1 MQKVIYIYLTLLLV
15 CFSACQEDDC
25 LSSASGEKVQL
36 SSLSLRL
43 SDVMSKDMVLSRA
56 DADKPTL
63 ANLKLFIFSGG
74 YKVSNVDIP
83 QEQIQAYAEGNEYDY
98 EVTGSFAANTGEN
111 IVYALG
117 NTSSAYYNSQ
127 ILLGELDDIESEDDF
142 KKKLFAINS
151 IYATNQSLPVSISS
165 IFLTGEGKIQVSGTG
180 DGAQATGEI
189 LLKRPIAS
197 IEFTVNT
204 TATNNNNSIEFI
216 PQTYKIYN
224 VCQNALVISDNE
236 IVPEVSGR
244 QFYDTQEFTTWA
256 NKYDTDNNVIAKTC
270 QFYLPENIQSEIS
283 DISEYSGR
291 DKRDPDTR
299 VWENAPEKSTYVV
312 ISGTYSEK
320 DQNGVLVNQ
329 GTTSYTIH
337 LGDFS
342 NTGSMGNFS
351 VERNARYRYN
361 ITVQG
366 VTNIIAEAKKDA
378 GDGDQPGA
386 EGIIIG
392 NETASEIFD
401 LDCTYEQMI
410 VSYDLGAIRDA
421 INADQS
427 DLTRNEKIANAFIL
441 KTSTPFDLSG
451 SEYIRPYAIANNVQ
465 SDRLEQEKW
474 IATLMDY
481 KWVYFYSQVSSSQL
495 SSYPG
500 DGDNR
505 LIDPY
510 NLCVKL
516 GNLVAKLLN
525 NEDIST
531 NDQGITVSSDN
542 KVYFTAFVNEYYYDT
557 DPLSGKSVNW
567 ATFTRQNDRTMTI
580 ASDMN
585 ISPDGYS
592 IYAKARTSISQR
604 SIQTFYNASVAG
616 TVNAIGL
623 ETYCENSP
631 FSDYDYNYEWWG
643 RWTGK
648 GTSDVNGRENMIDLI
663 GLNSSVQHR
672 WNEYVNIETN
682 GYLESSISLSHK
694 IENSKSLKNPHPFYA
709 CLSRNRDLDGNGEI
723 DDNEIRWYLASGDQY
738 TRLQIGSAAMSDAA
752 KLFQG
757 DKTQLSEKLY
767 PDAFYEE
774 GVLYYTS
781 TYSSSSKG
789 DARQLLWAAEVGAF
803 GARKQNQGFGYEGLV
818 RCVRNLPSEEVK
830 DQNSNETVV
839 DDKALGDVSY
849 DQGKGPYIF
858 DFGDRLDFRIYRSTL
873 QYGPY
878 SPHYEEPALDNMADL
893 NRLPQGFVVARNDV
907 NSGSMYLASN
917 IWDGYLDP
925 CANYSQTGDDQNYRG
940 YWRVPNLREMMVL
953 TTKAS
958 VLGINTGYYAI
969 STGFSGKTDDRPGFS
984 YDAAQGFVTT
994 QGGSYVKVRCVR
1006 DMINGK

>member
-1 MQKVIYIYLTLLLV
+1 MKKVIYIYLALLLV
-15 CFSACQEDDC
+15 CFSACQEDDYF
-25 LSSASGEKVQL
+25 SSASGEKVLL
-36 SSLSLRL
+36 SSLSFRL
-43 SDVMSKDMVLSRA
+43 SDVMSKEIVLARA

-63 ANLKLFIFSGG
+63 TNLTLFIFSGG
-74 YKVSNVDIP
+74 SKVSVVDISS
-83 QEQIQAYAEGNEYDY
+83 EQITASTQGNDYDY
-98 EVTGSFAANTGEN
+98 TVTGSFEAYTGDN

-127 ILLGELDDIESEDDF
+127 TLLDELKKIESEEDF

-165 IFLTGEGKIQVSGTG
+165 IFLTGGGTIQVSGTG
-180 DGAQATGEI
+180 TAAKATGTI
-189 LLKRPIAS
+189 TLKRPIAS

-204 TATNNNNSIEFI
+204 TATISNNSIEFI

-224 VCQNALVISDNE
+224 VCQNALVISDNS
-236 IVPEVSGR
+236 IVPVVDER
-244 QFYDTQEFTTWA
+244 QYYDTQEFTTWA
-256 NKYDTDNNVIAKTC
+256 NKYDNDNNVIAKTC
-270 QFYLPENIQSEIS
+270 QFYLPENIQSKID
-283 DISEYSGR
+283 DIGEKEYSKR
-291 DKRDPDTR
+291 DERDPDTR
-299 VWENAPEKSTYVV
+299 EWKFAPEKSTYVV

-320 DQNGVLVNQ
+320 DQNGTLVNQ

-351 VERNARYRYN
+351 VERNARYQYN

-366 VTNIIAEAKKDA
+366 VTSIITEAKKET

-410 VSYDLGAIRDA
+410 VSYDLAAIREA
-421 INADQS
+421 IIADQS
-427 DLTRNEKIANAFIL
+427 ELNQDEKIANAFIL

-451 SEYIRPYAIANNVQ
+451 SEYIRPYAIAKDLQ
-465 SDRLEQEKW
+465 SASSEKN
-474 IATLMDY
+474 ILDLMDY
-481 KWVYFYSQVSSSQL
+481 KWVYFYSQTSSSEL

-500 DGDNR
+500 DENAS

-516 GNLVAKLLN
+516 GNLVAKLLK

-531 NDQGITVSSDN
+531 NDEGIIVSSDN
-542 KVYFTAFVNEYYYDT
+542 KVYFTAFVNEYYYDKN
-557 DPLSGKSVNW
+557 PLSGESVSW

-585 ISPDGYS
+585 ISPDGHS

-604 SIQTFYNASVAG
+604 SIQTFYNASVADN
-616 TVNAIGL
+616 VNAIGL

-631 FSDYDYNYEWWG
+631 FSEYNVGSWN
-643 RWTGK
+643 RWSGK
-648 GTSDVNGRENMIDLI
+648 GTSDVNGRKNMIDLVRI
-663 GLNSSVQHR
+663 NSNSK
-672 WNEYVNIETN
+672 WNNYVNIKTN
-682 GYLESSISLSHK
+682 GYLTSSQSLKHK
-694 IENSKSLKNPHPFYA
+694 IENNKSLNNPHPFYA
-709 CLSRNRDLDGNGEI
+709 CLSRNRDLNGDGYI
-723 DDNEIRWYLASGDQY
+723 DDNEVRWYLASGDQY
-738 TRLQIGSAAMSDAA
+738 ARLQIGSAAMSDAA

-757 DKTQLSEKLY
+757 DKTQLSKKAY
-767 PDAFYEE
+767 PEDFYEE

-803 GARKQNQGFGYEGLV
+803 GARKQDQGYKYQGLV
-818 RCVRNLPSEEVK
+818 RCVRNLPSETIKE
-830 DQNSNETVV
+830 QQSSQTVV
-839 DDKALGDVSY
+839 GDDALGDVSY
-849 DQGKGPYIF
+849 DQSKGDYVF
-858 DFGDRLDFRIYRSTL
+858 DFGDRLDPRIYRSAL

-878 SPHYEEPALDNMADL
+878 APHYEEPALDNMADL
-893 NRLPQGFVVARNDV
+893 NRLPQGFVVAKNDV
-907 NSGSMYLASN
+907 NSGATYLASN
-917 IWDGYLDP
+917 IWKDYLDP
-925 CANYSQTGDDQNYRG
+925 CANYSQTGDDQSYRG

-953 TTKAS
+953 ATKAS
-958 VLGINTGYYAI
+958 VLGITSGYYAI
-969 STGFSGKTDDRPGFS
+969 STGFSGKTNDRPGFL
-984 YDAAQGFVTT
+984 YNAASGFVTT
-994 QGGSYVKVRCVR
+994 QGESYVKVRCVR

>member
-1 MQKVIYIYLTLLLV
+1 MKKVIYIYWALLLV
-15 CFSACQEDDC
+15 CFCACQDDDYF
-25 LSSASGEKVQL
+25 SSASGEKVQL
-36 SSLSLRL
+36 SSLSFRL
-43 SDVMSKDMVLSRA
+43 SDVMSKKMVLSRA

-63 ANLKLFIFSGG
+63 TNLTLFIFSGG
-74 YKVSNVDIP
+74 YKVSVVDIP
-83 QEQIQAYAEGNEYDY
+83 QEQIKASAQGNEYDY
-98 EVTGSFAANTGEN
+98 VVTGAFEANTGEN
-111 IVYALG
+111 TVYALG

-127 ILLGELDDIESEDDF
+127 TLLDELKKIESEDDF

-180 DGAQATGEI
+180 DGAQATGKI

-224 VCQNALVISDNE
+224 VCQNALVISDND
-236 IVPEVSGR
+236 IVPVVEER
-244 QFYDTQEFTTWA
+244 QYYDTQEFTTWA
-256 NKYDTDNNVIAKTC
+256 NKYDNDNNVIAKTC
-270 QFYLPENIQSEIS
+270 QFYLPENIQLKIDVIGEK
-283 DISEYSGR
+283 EYS
-291 DKRDPDTR
+291 KRDERDPNTR
-299 VWENAPEKSTYVV
+299 KWKFAPEKSTYVV

-320 DQNGVLVNQ
+320 DQNGTLVNQ

-351 VERNARYRYN
+351 VERNARYQYN

-366 VTNIIAEAKKDA
+366 VTSIITEAKKET

-410 VSYDLGAIRDA
+410 VSYDLAAIRDA
-421 INADQS
+421 IRADQS
-427 DLTRNEKIANAFIL
+427 ELSQDEKIANAFIL

-451 SEYIRPYAIANNVQ
+451 SEYIRPYAIAKDLQ
-465 SDRLEQEKW
+465 SASSEKN
-474 IATLMDY
+474 ILNLMDY
-481 KWVYFYSQVSSSQL
+481 KWVYFYSQASSSEL

-500 DGDNR
+500 DGNAK

-525 NEDIST
+525 GEDIST
-531 NDQGITVSSDN
+531 NNEGIIVSSDN
-542 KVYFTAFVNEYYYDT
+542 KVYFTAFVNEYYYDKN
-557 DPLSGKSVNW
+557 PLSGESVSW

-585 ISPDGYS
+585 ISPDGHS

-604 SIQTFYNASVAG
+604 SIQTFYNASVADN
-616 TVNAIGL
+616 VNAIGL

-631 FSDYDYNYEWWG
+631 FSEYNAYPWNLWS
-643 RWTGK
+643 GK
-648 GTSDVNGRENMIDLI
+648 GTSDVNGRKNMIDLVGI
-663 GLNSSVQHR
+663 NSNSK
-672 WNEYVNIETN
+672 WNNYVNIKTN
-682 GYLESSISLSHK
+682 GYLTSSQSLKHK
-694 IENSKSLKNPHPFYA
+694 IENNESLNNPHPFYA
-709 CLSRNRDLDGNGEI
+709 CLSRNRDLDGDGKI

-757 DKTQLSEKLY
+757 DKTQLSKKAY

-803 GARKQNQGFGYEGLV
+803 GARKQNQGFKYEGLV

-849 DQGKGPYIF
+849 DQGKGDYIF
-858 DFGDRLDFRIYRSTL
+858 DFGDRLDPRIYRSAL

-878 SPHYEEPALDNMADL
+878 APHYEEPALDNMTDL
-893 NRLPQGFVVARNDV
+893 NRLPQGFVVAKNDV
-907 NSGSMYLASN
+907 NSGATYLASN
-917 IWDGYLDP
+917 IWKGDLDP
-925 CANYSQTGDDQNYRG
+925 CANYSQTGDDQSYRG

-953 TTKAS
+953 ATKAS
-958 VLGINTGYYAI
+958 VLGITSDYYAI
-969 STGFSGKTDDRPGFS
+969 STGFSGNTTDRPGFS

>member
-1 MQKVIYIYLTLLLV
+1 MKKVIYIYLALLLV
-15 CFSACQEDDC
+15 CFSACQEDDYF
-25 LSSASGEKVQL
+25 SSASGEKVLL
-36 SSLSLRL
+36 SSLSFRL
-43 SDVMSKDMVLSRA
+43 SDVMSKKMVLSRA

-63 ANLKLFIFSGG
+63 TNLTLFIFSGG
-74 YKVSNVDIP
+74 YKVSVVDIP
-83 QEQIQAYAEGNEYDY
+83 QEQIKASTQGNEYDY
-98 EVTGSFAANTGEN
+98 EVTGAFEANTGEN
-111 IVYALG
+111 TVYALG

-127 ILLGELDDIESEDDF
+127 TLLDELKKIESEDDF

-165 IFLTGEGKIQVSGTG
+165 IFLTGEGTIQVSGTG
-180 DGAQATGEI
+180 TAAKATGTI
-189 LLKRPIAS
+189 TLKRPIAS

-204 TATNNNNSIEFI
+204 TATNENNSIEFI

-224 VCQNALVISDNE
+224 VCQNALVISDNS
-236 IVPEVSGR
+236 IVPVVDDR
-244 QFYDTQEFTTWA
+244 QYYETQEFTTWA
-256 NKYDTDNNVIAKTC
+256 NQYDADNNVIAKTC
-270 QFYLPENIQSEIS
+270 QFYLPENIQSKINVIGEK
-283 DISEYSGR
+283 EYSKR
-291 DKRDPDTR
+291 DERDPDTHE
-299 VWENAPEKSTYVV
+299 WKFAPKKSTYVV

-320 DQNGVLVNQ
+320 DQNGTLVNQ

-351 VERNARYRYN
+351 VERNARYQYN

-366 VTNIIAEAKKDA
+366 VTSIITEAKKET

-410 VSYDLGAIRDA
+410 VSYDLAAIRDA

-465 SDRLEQEKW
+465 SDRLEQEIQ
-474 IATLMDY
+474 IAKLMDY
-481 KWVYFYSQVSSSQL
+481 KWVYFYSQASSYQL
-495 SSYPG
+495 SPYPG

-510 NLCVKL
+510 DLCVKL

-525 NEDIST
+525 GEDIST
-531 NDQGITVSSDN
+531 NDQGITVSFDN

-623 ETYCENSP
+623 ETYCENSS
-631 FSDYDYNYEWWG
+631 FLDYDQDSWN
-643 RWTGK
+643 RWSGK
-648 GTSDVNGRENMIDLI
+648 GTSDVNGRKNMIDLVGI
-663 GLNSSVQHR
+663 NSNSK
-672 WNEYVNIETN
+672 WNNYVNIKTN
-682 GYLESSISLSHK
+682 GYLTSSQSLKHK
-694 IENSKSLKNPHPFYA
+694 IENPQI
-709 CLSRNRDLDGNGEI
+709 RN
-723 DDNEIRWYLASGDQY
+723 
-738 TRLQIGSAAMSDAA
+738 
-752 KLFQG
+752 
-757 DKTQLSEKLY
+757 
-767 PDAFYEE
+767 
-774 GVLYYTS
+774 
-781 TYSSSSKG
+781 
-789 DARQLLWAAEVGAF
+789 
-803 GARKQNQGFGYEGLV
+803 
-818 RCVRNLPSEEVK
+818 
-830 DQNSNETVV
+830 
-839 DDKALGDVSY
+839 
-849 DQGKGPYIF
+849 
-858 DFGDRLDFRIYRSTL
+858 
-873 QYGPY
+873 
-878 SPHYEEPALDNMADL
+878 
-893 NRLPQGFVVARNDV
+893 
-907 NSGSMYLASN
+907 
-917 IWDGYLDP
+917 
-925 CANYSQTGDDQNYRG
+925 
-940 YWRVPNLREMMVL
+940 
-953 TTKAS
+953 
-958 VLGINTGYYAI
+958 
-969 STGFSGKTDDRPGFS
+969 
-984 YDAAQGFVTT
+984 
-994 QGGSYVKVRCVR
+994 
-1006 DMINGK
+1006 

>member
-1 MQKVIYIYLTLLLV
+1 MKKVIYIYWALLLV
-15 CFSACQEDDC
+15 CFCACQDDDYF
-25 LSSASGEKVQL
+25 SSASGEKVQL
-36 SSLSLRL
+36 SSLSFRL
-43 SDVMSKDMVLSRA
+43 SDVMSKKMVLSRA

-63 ANLKLFIFSGG
+63 TNLTLFIFSGG
-74 YKVSNVDIP
+74 YKVSVVDIP
-83 QEQIQAYAEGNEYDY
+83 QEQIKASAQGNEYDY
-98 EVTGSFAANTGEN
+98 VVTGAFEANTGEN
-111 IVYALG
+111 TVYALG

-127 ILLGELDDIESEDDF
+127 TLLDELKKIESEDVF

-165 IFLTGEGKIQVSGTG
+165 IFLTGEGTIQVSGTG
-180 DGAQATGEI
+180 ADAQATGTI

-204 TATNNNNSIEFI
+204 TATNDNNSIEFI

-224 VCQNALVISDNE
+224 VCQNALVISDND
-236 IVPEVSGR
+236 IVPVVEER
-244 QFYDTQEFTTWA
+244 QYYDTQEFTTWA
-256 NKYDTDNNVIAKTC
+256 NKYDNDNNVIAKTC
-270 QFYLPENIQSEIS
+270 QFYLPENIQLKIDGIGEK
-283 DISEYSGR
+283 EYS
-291 DKRDPDTR
+291 KRDEREPDTR
-299 VWENAPEKSTYVV
+299 KWKFAPEKSTYVV

-320 DQNGVLVNQ
+320 DQNGTLVNQ

-342 NTGSMGNFS
+342 KTGSMGNFS
-351 VERNARYRYN
+351 VERNARYQYN

-366 VTNIIAEAKKDA
+366 VTSIITEAKKET

-410 VSYDLGAIRDA
+410 VSYDLAAIKEA
-421 INADQS
+421 ILEDNS
-427 DLTRNEKIANAFIL
+427 ELTQDEKIANAFIL

-451 SEYIRPYAIANNVQ
+451 SEYIRPYAIENKLQSASSENNI
-465 SDRLEQEKW
+465 LN
-474 IATLMDY
+474 LMDY
-481 KWVYFYSQVSSSQL
+481 KWVYFYSQTSSSEL

-500 DGDNR
+500 DEDAS

-525 NEDIST
+525 DEDIST
-531 NDQGITVSSDN
+531 NDEEIIVSSDN
-542 KVYFTAFVNEYYYDT
+542 KVYFTAFVNEYYYDKN
-557 DPLSGKSVNW
+557 PLNGESVSW

-623 ETYCENSP
+623 ETYCENSS
-631 FSDYDYNYEWWG
+631 FLDYDYNYEWWG

-648 GTSDVNGRENMIDLI
+648 GTSDVNGRKNMIDLI
-663 GLNSSVQHR
+663 GLNYVPR
-672 WNEYVNIETN
+672 WDTYVNIETN
-682 GYLESSISLSHK
+682 GYLESSQSLSHK
-694 IENSKSLKNPHPFYA
+694 IENGKSLNNPHPFYA
-709 CLSRNRDLDGNGEI
+709 CLSRNRDLNGNGNI
-723 DDNEIRWYLASGDQY
+723 DDNEVRWYLASGDQY
-738 TRLQIGSAAMSDAA
+738 ARLQIGSAAMSDAA

-757 DKTQLSEKLY
+757 DKTKLSTNY
-767 PDAFYEE
+767 PDAFFED
-774 GVLYYTS
+774 GALYYTS

-789 DARQLLWAAEVGAF
+789 DTRQMLWAAEVGAF
-803 GARKQNQGFGYEGLV
+803 GARKENQNYNYQGLV
-818 RCVRNLPSEEVK
+818 RCVRNLPSETIKE
-830 DQNSNETVV
+830 QQSSQTVV
-839 DDKALGDVSY
+839 GDDALGDVSY
-849 DQGKGPYIF
+849 DQSKGNYVF
-858 DFGDRLDFRIYRSTL
+858 DFGDRLDPRIYRSAL

-878 SPHYEEPALDNMADL
+878 APHYEEPALDNMTDL
-893 NRLPQGFVVARNDV
+893 NRLPQGFVVAKNDV
-907 NSGSMYLASN
+907 NSGATYLASN
-917 IWDGYLDP
+917 IWKGYLDP
-925 CANYSQTGDDQNYRG
+925 CANYSQTGDDQSYRG

-953 TTKAS
+953 ATKAS
-958 VLGINTGYYAI
+958 VLGITSGYYAI
-969 STGFSGKTDDRPGFS
+969 STGFSGNTTDRPGFS
-984 YDAAQGFVTT
+984 YNANSGFVTT
-994 QGGSYVKVRCVR
+994 QGGSSVKVRCVR

>member
-1 MQKVIYIYLTLLLV
+1 MKKVIYIYLALLLV
-15 CFSACQEDDC
+15 CFSACQEDDYF
-25 LSSASGEKVQL
+25 SSASGERVQL
-36 SSLSLRL
+36 SSLSFRL
-43 SDVMSKDMVLSRA
+43 SDVMSKEIVLARA

-63 ANLKLFIFSGG
+63 TNLTLFIFSGG
-74 YKVSNVDIP
+74 SKVSVVDISS
-83 QEQIQAYAEGNEYDY
+83 EQITASTQGNDYDY
-98 EVTGSFAANTGEN
+98 TVTGSFEAYTGDN

-127 ILLGELDDIESEDDF
+127 TLLDELKKIESEEDF

-165 IFLTGEGKIQVSGTG
+165 IFLTGGGTIQVSGTG
-180 DGAQATGEI
+180 TAAKATGTI
-189 LLKRPIAS
+189 TLKRPIAS

-204 TATNNNNSIEFI
+204 TATNENNSIEFI

-224 VCQNALVISDNE
+224 VCQNALVISDNS
-236 IVPEVSGR
+236 IVPVVDDR
-244 QFYDTQEFTTWA
+244 QYYETQEFTTWA
-256 NKYDTDNNVIAKTC
+256 NQYDADNNVIAKTC
-270 QFYLPENIQSEIS
+270 QFYLPENIQSEI
-283 DISEYSGR
+283 DGIDEYSER
-291 DKRDPDTR
+291 DERDPDTR
-299 VWENAPEKSTYVV
+299 EWKYAPKKSTYVV

-320 DQNGVLVNQ
+320 DQNGTLVNQ

-342 NTGSMGNFS
+342 TKERMGNFS
-351 VERNARYRYN
+351 VERNARYHYN
-361 ITVQG
+361 VTVQG
-366 VTNIIAEAKKDA
+366 VTSIITEAQKVT

-410 VSYDLGAIRDA
+410 VSYDLAAIRDA
-421 INADQS
+421 IRADQS
-427 DLTRNEKIANAFIL
+427 ELSQDEKIANAFIL

-451 SEYIRPYAIANNVQ
+451 SEYIRPYAIAHEV
-465 SDRLEQEKW
+465 SSERLDQEKK
-474 IATLMDY
+474 IADLMDY
-481 KWVYFYSQVSSSQL
+481 KWVYFCSQASSSQL
-495 SSYPG
+495 SPYPG
-500 DGDNR
+500 DGNVS

-510 NLCVKL
+510 DLCVKL
-516 GNLVAKLLN
+516 GNLVKKLLN
-525 NEDIST
+525 NDNIST
-531 NDQGITVSSDN
+531 NDEEITVSSDN

-557 DPLSGKSVNW
+557 NPLSGESVNW

-623 ETYCENSP
+623 ETYCENSS
-631 FSDYDYNYEWWG
+631 FLDYDYNYEWWG

-663 GLNSSVQHR
+663 ELKDVPR
-672 WNEYVNIETN
+672 WDTYVNIETN
-682 GYLESSISLSHK
+682 GYLESSQSLSHK
-694 IENSKSLKNPHPFYA
+694 IENGKSLNNPHPFYA
-709 CLSRNRDLDGNGEI
+709 CLSRNRDLNGNGYI

-757 DKTQLSEKLY
+757 DKTQLSKKAY
-767 PDAFYEE
+767 PEDFYEE

-803 GARKQNQGFGYEGLV
+803 GARKENQNYNYQGLV
-818 RCVRNLPSEEVK
+818 RCVRNLPSETIKE
-830 DQNSNETVV
+830 QQSSQTVV
-839 DDKALGDVSY
+839 GDDALGDVSY
-849 DQGKGPYIF
+849 DQSKGDYVF
-858 DFGDRLDFRIYRSTL
+858 DFGDRLDPRIYRSAL

-878 SPHYEEPALDNMADL
+878 APHYEEPALDNMADL
-893 NRLPQGFVVARNDV
+893 NRLPQGFVVAKNDV
-907 NSGSMYLASN
+907 NSGATYLASN
-917 IWDGYLDP
+917 IWKGYLDP
-925 CANYSQTGDDQNYRG
+925 CANYSQTGDDQSYRG

-953 TTKAS
+953 ATKAS
-958 VLGINTGYYAI
+958 VLGITSGYYAI
-969 STGFSGKTDDRPGFS
+969 STGFSGKTNDRPGFL
-984 YDAAQGFVTT
+984 YNAASGFVTT
-994 QGGSYVKVRCVR
+994 QGESYVKVRCVR

>member
-1 MQKVIYIYLTLLLV
+1 MKKMIYIFGALLLI
-15 CFSACQEDDC
+15 CFSACKEDDYF
-25 LSSASGEKVQL
+25 SSASGERVQL
-36 SSLSLRL
+36 SSLSFRL
-43 SDVMSKDMVLSRA
+43 SDVMSKEIVLARA

-63 ANLKLFIFSGG
+63 TNLTLFIFSGG
-74 YKVSNVDIP
+74 SKVSVVDISS
-83 QEQIQAYAEGNEYDY
+83 EQITASTQGNDYDY
-98 EVTGSFAANTGEN
+98 TVTGSFEAYTGDN

-117 NTSSAYYNSQ
+117 NTSSAYYNNQ
-127 ILLGELDDIESEDDF
+127 TLLDELKNIELEEDF

-165 IFLTGEGKIQVSGTG
+165 IFLTGGGTIQVSGTG
-180 DGAQATGEI
+180 TAAKATGTI
-189 LLKRPIAS
+189 TLKRPIAS

-204 TATNNNNSIEFI
+204 TATNENNSIEFI

-224 VCQNALVISDNE
+224 VCQNALVISDNS
-236 IVPEVSGR
+236 IVPVVDDR
-244 QFYDTQEFTTWA
+244 QYYETQEFTTWA
-256 NKYDTDNNVIAKTC
+256 NQYDADNNVIAKTC
-270 QFYLPENIQSEIS
+270 QFYLPENIQSKINVIGEK
-283 DISEYSGR
+283 EYSKR
-291 DKRDPDTR
+291 DERDPDTHE
-299 VWENAPEKSTYVV
+299 WKFAPKKSTYVV

-320 DQNGVLVNQ
+320 DQNGTLVNQ

-351 VERNARYRYN
+351 VERNARYQYN

-366 VTNIIAEAKKDA
+366 VTSIITEAKKET

-410 VSYDLGAIRDA
+410 VSYDLAAIKEA
-421 INADQS
+421 ILEDNS
-427 DLTRNEKIANAFIL
+427 ELTQDEKIANAFIL

-451 SEYIRPYAIANNVQ
+451 SEYIRPYAIENKLPSA
-465 SDRLEQEKW
+465 SSEKY
-474 IATLMDY
+474 ILDLMDY
-481 KWVYFYSQVSSSQL
+481 KWVYFYSQTSSSEL

-500 DGDNR
+500 DKKAS

-516 GNLVAKLLN
+516 GNLVAKLLK

-531 NDQGITVSSDN
+531 NDEGIIVSSDN
-542 KVYFTAFVNEYYYDT
+542 KVYFTAFVNEYYYDKN
-557 DPLSGKSVNW
+557 PLTGESVSW

-585 ISPDGYS
+585 ISPDGHS
-592 IYAKARTSISQR
+592 IYAKARTSFSQR
-604 SIQTFYNASVAG
+604 SIQTFYNASVADK
-616 TVNAIGL
+616 VNAIGL

-631 FSDYDYNYEWWG
+631 FSEYNVGSWN
-643 RWTGK
+643 RWSGK
-648 GTSDVNGRENMIDLI
+648 GTSDVNGRENMIDLVGI
-663 GLNSSVQHR
+663 TSNSQ
-672 WNEYVNIETN
+672 WNNYVNIKTN
-682 GYLESSISLSHK
+682 GYLTSSQSLKHK
-694 IENSKSLKNPHPFYA
+694 IENNESLNNPHPFYA
-709 CLSRNRDLDGNGEI
+709 CLSRNRDLNGNGNI
-723 DDNEIRWYLASGDQY
+723 DDNEVRWYLASGDQY
-738 TRLQIGSAAMSDAA
+738 ARLQIGSAAMSDAA

-757 DKTQLSEKLY
+757 DKTQLSKKAY
-767 PDAFYEE
+767 PEDFYEE

-803 GARKQNQGFGYEGLV
+803 GARKQDQGYKYQGLV
-818 RCVRNLPSEEVK
+818 RCVRNLPSETIKE
-830 DQNSNETVV
+830 QQSSQTVV
-839 DDKALGDVSY
+839 GDDALGDVSY
-849 DQGKGPYIF
+849 DQSKGDYVF
-858 DFGDRLDFRIYRSTL
+858 DFGDRLDPRIYRSAL

-878 SPHYEEPALDNMADL
+878 APHYEEPALDNMADL
-893 NRLPQGFVVARNDV
+893 NRLPQGFVVAKNDV
-907 NSGSMYLASN
+907 NSGATYLASN
-917 IWDGYLDP
+917 IWEGYLNP
-925 CANYSQTGDDQNYRG
+925 CANYSQTGDDQSYRG

-953 TTKAS
+953 ATKAS
-958 VLGINTGYYAI
+958 VLGITSGYYAI
-969 STGFSGKTDDRPGFS
+969 STGFSGKTNDRPGFL
-984 YDAAQGFVTT
+984 YNAASGFVTT
-994 QGGSYVKVRCVR
+994 QGESYVKVRCVR

>member
-1 MQKVIYIYLTLLLV
+1 MKKIIYIYWALLLV
-15 CFSACQEDDC
+15 CFCACQDDDYF
-25 LSSASGEKVQL
+25 SSASGEKVQL
-36 SSLSLRL
+36 SSLSFRL
-43 SDVMSKDMVLSRA
+43 SDVMSKKMVLSRA

-127 ILLGELDDIESEDDF
+127 TLLGELDDIESEDDF

-180 DGAQATGEI
+180 DGAQATGKI

-224 VCQNALVISDNE
+224 VCQNALVISDND
-236 IVPEVSGR
+236 IVPVVEER
-244 QFYDTQEFTTWA
+244 QYYDTQEFTTWA
-256 NKYDTDNNVIAKTC
+256 NKYDNDNNVIAKTC
-270 QFYLPENIQSEIS
+270 QFYLPENIQLKIDGIGEK
-283 DISEYSGR
+283 EYSKR
-291 DKRDPDTR
+291 DERDPDTHE
-299 VWENAPEKSTYVV
+299 WKFAPEESTYVV

-320 DQNGVLVNQ
+320 DQNGTLVNQ

-351 VERNARYRYN
+351 VERNARYQYN

-366 VTNIIAEAKKDA
+366 VTSIITEAKKET

-410 VSYDLGAIRDA
+410 VSYDLAAIKEA
-421 INADQS
+421 ILEDNS
-427 DLTRNEKIANAFIL
+427 ELTQDEKIANAFIL

-465 SDRLEQEKW
+465 SDRLEQEIQ
-474 IATLMDY
+474 IAKLMDY
-481 KWVYFYSQVSSSQL
+481 KWVYFYSQASSSQL

-585 ISPDGYS
+585 ISPDGHS

-623 ETYCENSP
+623 ETYCENSS
-631 FSDYDYNYEWWG
+631 FSDYDQNPWN
-643 RWTGK
+643 RWSGK
-648 GTSDVNGRENMIDLI
+648 GTSDVNGRKNMIDLI
-663 GLNSSVQHR
+663 GLNYVLR
-672 WNEYVNIETN
+672 WDTYVNIETN
-682 GYLESSISLSHK
+682 GYLESSKSLSHK

-709 CLSRNRDLDGNGEI
+709 CLSRNRDLNGDGKI
-723 DDNEIRWYLASGDQY
+723 DDNEVRWYLASGDQY
-738 TRLQIGSAAMSDAA
+738 ARLQIGSAAMSDAA

-757 DKTQLSEKLY
+757 DKTKLSTNY
-767 PDAFYEE
+767 PDAFFED
-774 GVLYYTS
+774 GALYYTS

-789 DARQLLWAAEVGAF
+789 DTRQMLWAAEVGAF
-803 GARKQNQGFGYEGLV
+803 GARKENQNYNYQGLV
-818 RCVRNLPSEEVK
+818 RCVRNLPSETIKE
-830 DQNSNETVV
+830 QQSSQTVV
-839 DDKALGDVSY
+839 GDDALGDVSY
-849 DQGKGPYIF
+849 DQSKGNYVF
-858 DFGDRLDFRIYRSTL
+858 DFGDRLDPRIYRSAL

-878 SPHYEEPALDNMADL
+878 APHYEEPALDNMTDL
-893 NRLPQGFVVARNDV
+893 NRLPQGFVVAKKDV
-907 NSGSMYLASN
+907 NSGATYLASN
-917 IWDGYLDP
+917 IWKGYLDP
-925 CANYSQTGDDQNYRG
+925 CANYSQTGDDQSYRR

-953 TTKAS
+953 ATKAS
-958 VLGINTGYYAI
+958 VLGITSGYYAI
-969 STGFSGKTDDRPGFS
+969 STGFSGNTTDRPGFS
-984 YDAAQGFVTT
+984 YNANSGFVTT
-994 QGGSYVKVRCVR
+994 QGGSNVKVRCVR

>member
-1 MQKVIYIYLTLLLV
+1 MKKMIYILGALLLI
-15 CFSACQEDDC
+15 CFSACKEDDYF
-25 LSSASGEKVQL
+25 SSASGERVQL
-36 SSLSLRL
+36 SSLRFRL
-43 SDVMSKDMVLSRA
+43 SDVMSKEIVLARA

-63 ANLKLFIFSGG
+63 TNLTLFIFSGG
-74 YKVSNVDIP
+74 SKVSVVDISS
-83 QEQIQAYAEGNEYDY
+83 EQITASTQGNDYDY
-98 EVTGSFAANTGEN
+98 KVTGSFEAYTGDN

-117 NTSSAYYNSQ
+117 NTSSAYYNNQ
-127 ILLGELDDIESEDDF
+127 TLLDELKNIELEEDF

-165 IFLTGEGKIQVSGTG
+165 IFLTGGGTIQVSGTG
-180 DGAQATGEI
+180 TAAKATGTI
-189 LLKRPIAS
+189 TLKRPIAS

-204 TATNNNNSIEFI
+204 TATNKNNSIEFI

-224 VCQNALVISDNE
+224 VCQNALVISDNS
-236 IVPEVSGR
+236 IVPVVDDR
-244 QFYDTQEFTTWA
+244 QYYETQEFTTWA
-256 NKYDTDNNVIAKTC
+256 NQYDADNNVIAKTC
-270 QFYLPENIQSEIS
+270 QFYLPENIQSEI
-283 DISEYSGR
+283 DGIDEYSER
-291 DKRDPDTR
+291 DERDPDTR
-299 VWENAPEKSTYVV
+299 EWKYAPKKSTYVV

-320 DQNGVLVNQ
+320 DQNGTLVNQ

-342 NTGSMGNFS
+342 TRERMGNFS
-351 VERNARYRYN
+351 VERNARYHYN
-361 ITVQG
+361 VTVQG
-366 VTNIIAEAKKDA
+366 VTSIITEAQKVT

-410 VSYDLGAIRDA
+410 VSYDLAAIRDA
-421 INADQS
+421 IRADQS
-427 DLTRNEKIANAFIL
+427 ELSQDEKIANAFIL

-451 SEYIRPYAIANNVQ
+451 SEYIRPYAIAHEV
-465 SDRLEQEKW
+465 SSERLDQEKK
-474 IATLMDY
+474 IAGLMDY
-481 KWVYFYSQVSSSQL
+481 KWVYFCSQASSSQL
-495 SSYPG
+495 SPYPG
-500 DGDNR
+500 DGNVS

-516 GNLVAKLLN
+516 GNLVKKLLN
-525 NEDIST
+525 NDNIST
-531 NDQGITVSSDN
+531 NDEGITVSSDN

-557 DPLSGKSVNW
+557 NPLSGESVNW

-623 ETYCENSP
+623 ETYCENSS
-631 FSDYDYNYEWWG
+631 FLDYDYNYEWWG

-648 GTSDVNGRENMIDLI
+648 GTSDVNGRKNMIDLI
-663 GLNSSVQHR
+663 GLNYVSR
-672 WNEYVNIETN
+672 WDTYVNIETN
-682 GYLESSISLSHK
+682 GYLESSQSLSHK
-694 IENSKSLKNPHPFYA
+694 IENGKSLNNPHPFYA
-709 CLSRNRDLDGNGEI
+709 CLSRNRDLNGDGNI

-757 DKTQLSEKLY
+757 DKTQLSKKAY
-767 PDAFYEE
+767 PEDFYEE

-803 GARKQNQGFGYEGLV
+803 GARKQDQGYKYQGLV

-830 DQNSNETVV
+830 LKNPNETVV
-839 DDKALGDVSY
+839 DDNALGDVSY
-849 DQGKGPYIF
+849 DQNNDSHIF
-858 DFGDRLDFRIYRSTL
+858 DFGDRLDSRIYRSTL

-878 SPHYEEPALDNMADL
+878 APHYEEPALDNMADL
-893 NRLPQGFVVARNDV
+893 NRLPQGFVVAKNDV
-907 NSGSMYLASN
+907 ENGSLYLASS
-917 IWDGYLDP
+917 IWNGSSDP
-925 CANYSQTGDDQNYRG
+925 CKDYNQTGDEQEYRG
-940 YWRVPNLREMMVL
+940 YWRVPNLREMMILV
-953 TTKAS
+953 TKAS
-958 VLGINTGYYAI
+958 ALSITSGYYAI
-969 STGFSGKTDDRPGFS
+969 STGFSGKTDDRPGFL
-984 YDAAQGFVTT
+984 YNAASGFVTT
-994 QGGSYVKVRCVR
+994 QGDSYVKVRCVR

>member
-1 MQKVIYIYLTLLLV
+1 MKKVIYIYWALLLV
-15 CFSACQEDDC
+15 CFCACQDDDYF
-25 LSSASGEKVQL
+25 SSASGEKVQL
-36 SSLSLRL
+36 SSLSFRL
-43 SDVMSKDMVLSRA
+43 SDVMSKKMVLSRA

-63 ANLKLFIFSGG
+63 TNLTLFIFSGG
-74 YKVSNVDIP
+74 YKVSVVDIP
-83 QEQIQAYAEGNEYDY
+83 QEQIKASAQGNEYDY
-98 EVTGSFAANTGEN
+98 VVTGAFEANTGEN
-111 IVYALG
+111 TVYALG

-127 ILLGELDDIESEDDF
+127 TLLDELKKIESEDDF

-224 VCQNALVISDNE
+224 VCQNALVISDNTF
-236 IVPEVSGR
+236 VPEVSGR

-270 QFYLPENIQSEIS
+270 QFYLPENIQLKIDGIGEK
-283 DISEYSGR
+283 EYSKR
-291 DKRDPDTR
+291 DERDPDTHE
-299 VWENAPEKSTYVV
+299 WKFAPKKSTYVV

-320 DQNGVLVNQ
+320 DQNGTLVNQ

-351 VERNARYRYN
+351 VERNARYQYN

-366 VTNIIAEAKKDA
+366 VTSIITEAKKET

-410 VSYDLGAIRDA
+410 VSYDLAAIRDA

-451 SEYIRPYAIANNVQ
+451 SEYIRPYAITNNVQ
-465 SDRLEQEKW
+465 SDRLEQEIQ
-474 IATLMDY
+474 IAKLMDY
-481 KWVYFYSQVSSSQL
+481 KWVYFYSQASSSQL

-623 ETYCENSP
+623 ETYCENSS
-631 FSDYDYNYEWWG
+631 FSDYDQYSWNQWS
-643 RWTGK
+643 GK
-648 GTSDVNGRENMIDLI
+648 GTSDVNGRKNMIDLVGI
-663 GLNSSVQHR
+663 NSNSK
-672 WNEYVNIETN
+672 WNNYVNIKTN
-682 GYLESSISLSHK
+682 GYLESSKSLSHK

-709 CLSRNRDLDGNGEI
+709 CLSRNRDLNGDGNI
-723 DDNEIRWYLASGDQY
+723 DDNEVRWYLASGDQY
-738 TRLQIGSAAMSDAA
+738 ARLQIGSAAMSDAA

-757 DKTQLSEKLY
+757 DKTKLSTNY
-767 PDAFYEE
+767 PDAFFED
-774 GVLYYTS
+774 GALYYTS

-789 DARQLLWAAEVGAF
+789 DTRQMLWAAEVGAF
-803 GARKQNQGFGYEGLV
+803 GARKENQNYNYQGLV
-818 RCVRNLPSEEVK
+818 RCVRNLPSETIKE
-830 DQNSNETVV
+830 QQSSQTVV
-839 DDKALGDVSY
+839 GDDALGDVSY
-849 DQGKGPYIF
+849 DQSKGNYVF
-858 DFGDRLDFRIYRSTL
+858 DFGDRLDPRIYRSAL

-878 SPHYEEPALDNMADL
+878 APHYEEPALDNMTDL
-893 NRLPQGFVVARNDV
+893 NRLPQGFVVAKNDV
-907 NSGSMYLASN
+907 NSGATYLASN
-917 IWDGYLDP
+917 IWKGYLDP
-925 CANYSQTGDDQNYRG
+925 CANYSQTGDDQSYRG

-953 TTKAS
+953 ATKAS
-958 VLGINTGYYAI
+958 VLGITSGYYAI
-969 STGFSGKTDDRPGFS
+969 STGFSGNTTDRPGFS
-984 YDAAQGFVTT
+984 YNANSGFVTT
-994 QGGSYVKVRCVR
+994 QGGSNVKVRCVR

>member
-1 MQKVIYIYLTLLLV
+1 MKKVIYIYLALLLV
-15 CFSACQEDDC
+15 CFSACQEDDYF
-25 LSSASGEKVQL
+25 SSASGEKVLL
-36 SSLSLRL
+36 SSLSFRL
-43 SDVMSKDMVLSRA
+43 SDVMSKKMVLSRA
-56 DADKPTL
+56 DADKPILT
-63 ANLKLFIFSGG
+63 NLTLFIFSEG
-74 YKVSNVDIP
+74 YKVSVVDIP
-83 QEQIQAYAEGNEYDY
+83 QEQIKASTQGNEYDY
-98 EVTGSFAANTGEN
+98 EVTGAFEANTGEN
-111 IVYALG
+111 TVYALG

-127 ILLGELDDIESEDDF
+127 TLLDELKKIESEDDF

-165 IFLTGEGKIQVSGTG
+165 IFLTGKGTIQVSGTG
-180 DGAQATGEI
+180 ADAQATGGTI
-189 LLKRPIAS
+189 RLKRPIAS

-204 TATNNNNSIEFI
+204 TATISNNSIEFI

-224 VCQNALVISDNE
+224 VCQNALVISDNY
-236 IVPEVSGR
+236 IVPVVDER
-244 QFYDTQEFTTWA
+244 QYYDTQEFTTWA
-256 NKYDTDNNVIAKTC
+256 NKYDNDNNVIAKTC
-270 QFYLPENIQSEIS
+270 QFYLPENIQSKINVIGEK
-283 DISEYSGR
+283 EYSKR
-291 DKRDPDTR
+291 DERDPDTHE
-299 VWENAPEKSTYVV
+299 WKFAPKKSTYVV

-320 DQNGVLVNQ
+320 DQNGTLVNQ

-351 VERNARYRYN
+351 VERNARYQYN

-366 VTNIIAEAKKDA
+366 VTSIITEAKKET

-410 VSYDLGAIRDA
+410 VSYDLAAIKEA
-421 INADQS
+421 ILEDNS
-427 DLTRNEKIANAFIL
+427 ELTQDEKIANAFIL

-451 SEYIRPYAIANNVQ
+451 SEYIRPYAIAHEV
-465 SDRLEQEKW
+465 SSERLDQEKK
-474 IATLMDY
+474 IAGLMDY
-481 KWVYFYSQVSSSQL
+481 KWVCFCSQASSSQL
-495 SSYPG
+495 SPYPG
-500 DGDNR
+500 DGNVS

-525 NEDIST
+525 GEDIST

-623 ETYCENSP
+623 ETYCENSS
-631 FSDYDYNYEWWG
+631 FLDYDQYSWN
-643 RWTGK
+643 RWSGK
-648 GTSDVNGRENMIDLI
+648 GTSDVNGRKNMIDLVRI
-663 GLNSSVQHR
+663 NSNSK
-672 WNEYVNIETN
+672 WNNYVNIKTN
-682 GYLESSISLSHK
+682 GYLTSSQSLKHK
-694 IENSKSLKNPHPFYA
+694 IENNKSLNNPHPFYA
-709 CLSRNRDLDGNGEI
+709 CLSRNRDLNGNGNI
-723 DDNEIRWYLASGDQY
+723 DDNEVRWYLASGDQY
-738 TRLQIGSAAMSDAA
+738 ARLQIGSAAMSDAA

-757 DKTQLSEKLY
+757 DKTKLRTNY
-767 PDAFYEE
+767 PNAFFED
-774 GVLYYTS
+774 GALYYTS

-789 DARQLLWAAEVGAF
+789 DTRQMLWAAEVGAF
-803 GARKQNQGFGYEGLV
+803 GARKENQNYIYKGLV
-818 RCVRNLPSEEVK
+818 RCVRNLPSETIKE
-830 DQNSNETVV
+830 QQSSQTVV
-839 DDKALGDVSY
+839 GDDALGDVSY
-849 DQGKGPYIF
+849 DQSKGDYVF
-858 DFGDRLDFRIYRSTL
+858 DFGDRLDPRIYRSAL

-878 SPHYEEPALDNMADL
+878 APHYEEPALDNMADL
-893 NRLPQGFVVARNDV
+893 NRLPQGFVVAKNDV
-907 NSGSMYLASN
+907 NSGATYLASN
-917 IWDGYLDP
+917 IWKGYLDP
-925 CANYSQTGDDQNYRG
+925 CANYSQTGDDQSYRG

-953 TTKAS
+953 ATKAS
-958 VLGINTGYYAI
+958 VLGITSGYYAI
-969 STGFSGKTDDRPGFS
+969 STGFSGKTNDRPGFL
-984 YDAAQGFVTT
+984 YNAASGFVTT
-994 QGGSYVKVRCVR
+994 QGESYVKVRCVR

>member
-1 MQKVIYIYLTLLLV
+1 MKKVIYIYLALLLV
-15 CFSACQEDDC
+15 CFSACQEDDYF
-25 LSSASGEKVQL
+25 SSASGEKVLL
-36 SSLSLRL
+36 SSLSFRL
-43 SDVMSKDMVLSRA
+43 SDVMSKKMVLSRA
-56 DADKPTL
+56 DADKPILT
-63 ANLKLFIFSGG
+63 NLTLFIFSEG
-74 YKVSNVDIP
+74 YKVSVVDIP
-83 QEQIQAYAEGNEYDY
+83 QEQIKASTQGNKYDY
-98 EVTGSFAANTGEN
+98 EVTGVFEANTGEN
-111 IVYALG
+111 TVYALG

-127 ILLGELDDIESEDDF
+127 TLLDELKKIESEDDF

-165 IFLTGEGKIQVSGTG
+165 IFLTGEGTIQVSGTG
-180 DGAQATGEI
+180 ADAQATGTI

-204 TATNNNNSIEFI
+204 TATISNNSIEFI

-224 VCQNALVISDNE
+224 VCQNALVISDN
-236 IVPEVSGR
+236 VPVVDER
-244 QFYDTQEFTTWA
+244 QYYDTQEFTTWA
-256 NKYDTDNNVIAKTC
+256 NKYDNDNNVIAKTC
-270 QFYLPENIQSEIS
+270 QFYLPENIQSKIDGIGEK
-283 DISEYSGR
+283 EYSKR
-291 DKRDPDTR
+291 DERDPDTR
-299 VWENAPEKSTYVV
+299 QWKFAPEKSTYVV

-320 DQNGVLVNQ
+320 DQNGTLVNQ

-351 VERNARYRYN
+351 VERNARYQYN

-366 VTNIIAEAKKDA
+366 VTSIITEAKKET

-410 VSYDLGAIRDA
+410 VSYDLAAIREA
-421 INADQS
+421 IIADQS
-427 DLTRNEKIANAFIL
+427 ELNQDEKIANAFIL

-451 SEYIRPYAIANNVQ
+451 SEYIRPYAIENKLPSA
-465 SDRLEQEKW
+465 SSEKS
-474 IATLMDY
+474 ILDLMDY
-481 KWVYFYSQVSSSQL
+481 KWVYFYSQTSSSEL

-500 DGDNR
+500 DENAS

-516 GNLVAKLLN
+516 GNLVAKLLK

-531 NDQGITVSSDN
+531 NDEGIIVSSDN
-542 KVYFTAFVNEYYYDT
+542 KVYFTAFVNEYYYDKN
-557 DPLSGKSVNW
+557 PLNGESVSW

-585 ISPDGYS
+585 ISPDGHS

-604 SIQTFYNASVAG
+604 SIQTFYNASVADK
-616 TVNAIGL
+616 VNAIGL

-631 FSDYDYNYEWWG
+631 FSEYNVGLWN
-643 RWTGK
+643 RWSGK
-648 GTSDVNGRENMIDLI
+648 GTSDVNGRKNMIDLVGI
-663 GLNSSVQHR
+663 IRNSQ
-672 WNEYVNIETN
+672 WNNYVNIKTN
-682 GYLESSISLSHK
+682 GYLTSSQSLKHK
-694 IENSKSLKNPHPFYA
+694 IENNKSLNNLHPFYA
-709 CLSRNRDLDGNGEI
+709 CLSRNRDLNGDGIIN
-723 DDNEIRWYLASGDQY
+723 DNEVRWYLASGDQY
-738 TRLQIGSAAMSDAA
+738 ARLQIGSAAMSDAA

-757 DKTQLSEKLY
+757 DKTQLSKKAY
-767 PDAFYEE
+767 PEDFYEE

-803 GARKQNQGFGYEGLV
+803 GARKQDQGYKYQGLV
-818 RCVRNLPSEEVK
+818 RCVRNLPSETIKE
-830 DQNSNETVV
+830 QQSSQTVV
-839 DDKALGDVSY
+839 GDDALGDVSY
-849 DQGKGPYIF
+849 DQSKGDYVF
-858 DFGDRLDFRIYRSTL
+858 DFGDRLDPRIYRSAL

-878 SPHYEEPALDNMADL
+878 APHYEEPALDNMADL
-893 NRLPQGFVVARNDV
+893 NRLPQGFVVAKNDV
-907 NSGSMYLASN
+907 NSGATYLASN
-917 IWDGYLDP
+917 IWKGYLDP
-925 CANYSQTGDDQNYRG
+925 CANYSQTGDDQSYRG

-953 TTKAS
+953 ATKAS
-958 VLGINTGYYAI
+958 VLGITSGYYAI
-969 STGFSGKTDDRPGFS
+969 STGFSGKTNDRPGFL
-984 YDAAQGFVTT
+984 YNAASGFVTT
-994 QGGSYVKVRCVR
+994 QGESYVKVRCVR

>member
-1 MQKVIYIYLTLLLV
+1 MKKVIYIYWALLLV
-15 CFSACQEDDC
+15 CFCACQDDDYF
-25 LSSASGEKVQL
+25 SSASGEKVQL
-36 SSLSLRL
+36 SSLSFRL
-43 SDVMSKDMVLSRA
+43 SDVMSKKMVLSRA

-63 ANLKLFIFSGG
+63 TNLTLFIFSGG
-74 YKVSNVDIP
+74 YKVSVVDIP
-83 QEQIQAYAEGNEYDY
+83 QEQIKASAQGNEYDY
-98 EVTGSFAANTGEN
+98 VVTGAFEANTGEN
-111 IVYALG
+111 TVYALG

-127 ILLGELDDIESEDDF
+127 TLLDELKKIESEDVF

-165 IFLTGEGKIQVSGTG
+165 IFLTGEGTIQVSGTG
-180 DGAQATGEI
+180 ADAQATGTI

-204 TATNNNNSIEFI
+204 TATNDNNSIEFI

-224 VCQNALVISDNE
+224 VCQNALVISDND
-236 IVPEVSGR
+236 IVPVVEER
-244 QFYDTQEFTTWA
+244 QYYDTQEFTTWA
-256 NKYDTDNNVIAKTC
+256 NKYDNDNNVIAKTC
-270 QFYLPENIQSEIS
+270 QFYLPENIQLKIDGIGEK
-283 DISEYSGR
+283 EYSKR
-291 DKRDPDTR
+291 DERDPDTR
-299 VWENAPEKSTYVV
+299 KWKFAPEKSTYVV

-320 DQNGVLVNQ
+320 DQNGTLVNQ

-342 NTGSMGNFS
+342 KTGSMGNFS
-351 VERNARYRYN
+351 VERNARYQYN

-366 VTNIIAEAKKDA
+366 VTSIITEAKKET

-410 VSYDLGAIRDA
+410 VSYDLAAIKEA
-421 INADQS
+421 ILEDNS
-427 DLTRNEKIANAFIL
+427 ELTQDEKIANAFIL

-451 SEYIRPYAIANNVQ
+451 SEYIRPYAIENKLQSASSENNI
-465 SDRLEQEKW
+465 LN
-474 IATLMDY
+474 LMDY
-481 KWVYFYSQVSSSQL
+481 KWVYFYSQTSSSEL

-500 DGDNR
+500 DEDAS

-525 NEDIST
+525 DEDIST
-531 NDQGITVSSDN
+531 NDEEIIVSSDN
-542 KVYFTAFVNEYYYDT
+542 KVYFTAFVNEYYYDKN
-557 DPLSGKSVNW
+557 PLNGESVSW

-623 ETYCENSP
+623 ETYCENSS
-631 FSDYDYNYEWWG
+631 FLDYDYNYEWWG

-648 GTSDVNGRENMIDLI
+648 GTSDVNGRKNMIDLI
-663 GLNSSVQHR
+663 GLNYVPR
-672 WNEYVNIETN
+672 WDTYVNIETN
-682 GYLESSISLSHK
+682 GYLESSQSLSHK
-694 IENSKSLKNPHPFYA
+694 IENGKSLNNPHPFYA
-709 CLSRNRDLDGNGEI
+709 CLSRNRDLNGNGNI
-723 DDNEIRWYLASGDQY
+723 DDNEVRWYLASGDQY
-738 TRLQIGSAAMSDAA
+738 ARLQIGSAAMSDAA

-757 DKTQLSEKLY
+757 DKTKLSTNY
-767 PDAFYEE
+767 PDAFFED
-774 GVLYYTS
+774 GALYYTS

-789 DARQLLWAAEVGAF
+789 DTRQMLWAAEVGAF
-803 GARKQNQGFGYEGLV
+803 GARKENQNYNYQGLV
-818 RCVRNLPSEEVK
+818 RCVRNLPSETIKE
-830 DQNSNETVV
+830 QQSSQTVV
-839 DDKALGDVSY
+839 GDDALGDVSY
-849 DQGKGPYIF
+849 DQSKGNYVF
-858 DFGDRLDFRIYRSTL
+858 DFGDRLDPRIYRSAL

-878 SPHYEEPALDNMADL
+878 APHYEEPALDNMTDL
-893 NRLPQGFVVARNDV
+893 NRLPQGFVVAKNDV
-907 NSGSMYLASN
+907 NSGATYLASN
-917 IWDGYLDP
+917 IWKGYLDP
-925 CANYSQTGDDQNYRG
+925 CANYSQTGDDQSYRG

-953 TTKAS
+953 ATKAS
-958 VLGINTGYYAI
+958 VLGITSGYYAI
-969 STGFSGKTDDRPGFS
+969 STGFSGNTTDRPGFS
-984 YDAAQGFVTT
+984 YNANSGFVTT
-994 QGGSYVKVRCVR
+994 QGGSSVKVRCVR

>member
-25 LSSASGEKVQL
+25 LSSASGDKVQL

-127 ILLGELDDIESEDDF
+127 TLLGELDDIESEDDF

-165 IFLTGEGKIQVSGTG
+165 IFLTGGGTIQVSGTG
-180 DGAQATGEI
+180 TAAKATGTI
-189 LLKRPIAS
+189 TLKRPIAS

-204 TATNNNNSIEFI
+204 TATNENNSIEFI

-224 VCQNALVISDNE
+224 VCQNALVISDNS
-236 IVPEVSGR
+236 IVPVVDDR
-244 QFYDTQEFTTWA
+244 QYYETQEFTTWA
-256 NKYDTDNNVIAKTC
+256 NQYDADNNVIAKTC
-270 QFYLPENIQSEIS
+270 QFYLPENIQSEI
-283 DISEYSGR
+283 DGIDEYSER
-291 DKRDPDTR
+291 DERDPDTR
-299 VWENAPEKSTYVV
+299 EWKYAPKKSTYVV

-320 DQNGVLVNQ
+320 DQNGTLVNQ

-342 NTGSMGNFS
+342 TRERMGNFS
-351 VERNARYRYN
+351 VERNARYHYN
-361 ITVQG
+361 VTVQG
-366 VTNIIAEAKKDA
+366 VTSIITEAQKVT

-410 VSYDLGAIRDA
+410 VSYDLAAIRDA
-421 INADQS
+421 IRADQS
-427 DLTRNEKIANAFIL
+427 ELSQDEKIANAFIL

-451 SEYIRPYAIANNVQ
+451 SEYIRPYAIAHEV
-465 SDRLEQEKW
+465 SSERLDQEKK
-474 IATLMDY
+474 IAGLMDY
-481 KWVYFYSQVSSSQL
+481 KWVYFCSQASSFQL
-495 SSYPG
+495 SPYPG
-500 DGDNR
+500 DGNVS

-510 NLCVKL
+510 DLCVKL
-516 GNLVAKLLN
+516 GNLVKKLLN
-525 NEDIST
+525 NDNIST
-531 NDQGITVSSDN
+531 NDEGITVSSDN

-557 DPLSGKSVNW
+557 NPLSGESVNW

-623 ETYCENSP
+623 ETYCENSS
-631 FSDYDYNYEWWG
+631 FLDYDTNKWLW

-648 GTSDVNGRENMIDLI
+648 GTSDVNGRKNMIDLI
-663 GLNSSVQHR
+663 GLNYVPR
-672 WNEYVNIETN
+672 WDIYVNIETN
-682 GYLESSISLSHK
+682 GYLESSQSLSHK

-709 CLSRNRDLDGNGEI
+709 CLSRNRDLNGNDKI

-757 DKTQLSEKLY
+757 DKTQLSKKAY

-803 GARKQNQGFGYEGLV
+803 GARKQNQGFKYEGLV

-849 DQGKGPYIF
+849 DQGKGDYIF

-893 NRLPQGFVVARNDV
+893 NRLPQGFVVAKNDV
-907 NSGSMYLASN
+907 NSGATYLASD
-917 IWDGYLDP
+917 IWKGYLDP

-958 VLGINTGYYAI
+958 DLGIRTGYYAI
-969 STGFSGKTDDRPGFS
+969 STGFSGNTSTRPGFS

>member
-1 MQKVIYIYLTLLLV
+1 MKKVIYIYWALLLV
-15 CFSACQEDDC
+15 CFCACQDDDYF
-25 LSSASGEKVQL
+25 SSASGEKVQL
-36 SSLSLRL
+36 SSLSFRL
-43 SDVMSKDMVLSRA
+43 SDVMSKKMVLSRA

-63 ANLKLFIFSGG
+63 TNLTLFIFSGG
-74 YKVSNVDIP
+74 YKVSVVDIP
-83 QEQIQAYAEGNEYDY
+83 QEQIKASAQGNEYDY
-98 EVTGSFAANTGEN
+98 VVTGAFEANTGEN
-111 IVYALG
+111 TVYALG

-127 ILLGELDDIESEDDF
+127 TLLDELKKIESEDVF

-165 IFLTGEGKIQVSGTG
+165 IFLTGEGTIQVSGTG
-180 DGAQATGEI
+180 ADAQATGTI

-204 TATNNNNSIEFI
+204 TATNDNNSIEFI

-224 VCQNALVISDNE
+224 VCQNALVISDND
-236 IVPEVSGR
+236 IVPVVEER
-244 QFYDTQEFTTWA
+244 QYYDTQEFTTWA
-256 NKYDTDNNVIAKTC
+256 NKYDNDNNVIAKTC
-270 QFYLPENIQSEIS
+270 QFYLPENIQLKIDGIGEK
-283 DISEYSGR
+283 EYSER
-291 DKRDPDTR
+291 DERDPDTR
-299 VWENAPEKSTYVV
+299 KWKFAPEKSTYVV

-320 DQNGVLVNQ
+320 DQNGTLVNQ

-342 NTGSMGNFS
+342 KTGSMGNFS
-351 VERNARYRYN
+351 VERNARYQYN

-366 VTNIIAEAKKDA
+366 VTSIITEAKKET

-410 VSYDLGAIRDA
+410 VSYDLAAIKEA
-421 INADQS
+421 ILEDNS
-427 DLTRNEKIANAFIL
+427 ELTQDEKIANAFIL

-451 SEYIRPYAIANNVQ
+451 SEYIRPYAIENKLQSASSENNI
-465 SDRLEQEKW
+465 LN
-474 IATLMDY
+474 LMDY
-481 KWVYFYSQVSSSQL
+481 KWVYFYSQTSSSEL

-500 DGDNR
+500 DEDAS

-525 NEDIST
+525 DEDIST
-531 NDQGITVSSDN
+531 NDEEIIVSSDN
-542 KVYFTAFVNEYYYDT
+542 KVYFTAFVNEYYYDKN
-557 DPLSGKSVNW
+557 PLNGESVSW

-623 ETYCENSP
+623 ETYCENSS
-631 FSDYDYNYEWWG
+631 FLDYDYNYEWWG

-648 GTSDVNGRENMIDLI
+648 GTSDVNGRKNMIDLI
-663 GLNSSVQHR
+663 GLNYVPR
-672 WNEYVNIETN
+672 WDTYVNIETN
-682 GYLESSISLSHK
+682 GYLESSQSLSHK
-694 IENSKSLKNPHPFYA
+694 IENGKSLNNPHPFYA
-709 CLSRNRDLDGNGEI
+709 CLSRNRDLNGNGNI
-723 DDNEIRWYLASGDQY
+723 DDNEVRWYLASGDQY
-738 TRLQIGSAAMSDAA
+738 ARLQIGSAAMSDAA

-757 DKTQLSEKLY
+757 DKTKLSTNY
-767 PDAFYEE
+767 PDAFFED
-774 GVLYYTS
+774 GALYYTS

-789 DARQLLWAAEVGAF
+789 DTRQMLWAAEVGAF
-803 GARKQNQGFGYEGLV
+803 GARKENQNYNYQGLV
-818 RCVRNLPSEEVK
+818 RCVRNLPSETIKE
-830 DQNSNETVV
+830 QQSSQTVV
-839 DDKALGDVSY
+839 GDDALGDVSY
-849 DQGKGPYIF
+849 DQSKGNYVF
-858 DFGDRLDFRIYRSTL
+858 DFGDRLDPRIYRSAL

-878 SPHYEEPALDNMADL
+878 APHYEEPALDNMTDL
-893 NRLPQGFVVARNDV
+893 NRLPQGFVVAKNDV
-907 NSGSMYLASN
+907 NSGATYLASN
-917 IWDGYLDP
+917 IWKGYLDP
-925 CANYSQTGDDQNYRG
+925 CANYSQTGDDQSYRG

-953 TTKAS
+953 ATKAS
-958 VLGINTGYYAI
+958 VLGITSGYYAI
-969 STGFSGKTDDRPGFS
+969 STGFSGNTTDRPGFS
-984 YDAAQGFVTT
+984 YNANSGFVTT
-994 QGGSYVKVRCVR
+994 QGGSSVKVRCVR